1 MAVGSSYGD
10 QLRAKKRVILLLSDA
25 IDRQEAIERQRAI
38 ERRRNPQKAWQTSP
52 VNILNMPNPSA
63 TPSRP
68 PPDPLT
74 HPGPALSMV
83 ELTKLFRRAAA
94 RYQRGLP
101 PSPET
106 TEEFPYPGAKA
117 HGEAERLGLEN
128 APSRRR
134 GGKDGWI
141 VWTGCAAASFRRS
154 LAIGRKLGC
163 WKERRRKRHTSKVAP
178 RALVA
183 DADARTQKRYG
194 ERARNRALA
203 RDLERLIEGC
213 ETLLQQQRRRQKGE
227 GFPAIDWRP
236 FTSWKRW
243 RDGGR
248 GWTGLT
254 EDEVRS
260 TEVVGVGGGDVCS
273 EKKKKVPTEIA
284 KAVLRAR
291 FATCFPRAA
300 DKRACTG
307 DGDGG
312 T

>member
-1 MAVGSSYGD
+1 M
-10 QLRAKKRVILLLSDA
+10 
-25 IDRQEAIERQRAI
+25 
-38 ERRRNPQKAWQTSP
+38 
-52 VNILNMPNPSA
+52 
-63 TPSRP
+63 
-68 PPDPLT
+68 
-74 HPGPALSMV
+74 
-83 ELTKLFRRAAA
+83 
-94 RYQRGLP
+94 
-101 PSPET
+101 
-106 TEEFPYPGAKA
+106 
-117 HGEAERLGLEN
+117 
-128 APSRRR
+128 
-134 GGKDGWI
+134 
-141 VWTGCAAASFRRS
+141 
-154 LAIGRKLGC
+154 
-163 WKERRRKRHTSKVAP
+163 AP

-273 EKKKKVPTEIA
+273 EKKKKEKEKKKKKKKKKKKVPTEIA